1 MCVKVWSR
9 CFSQFSALSSRE
21 PCRSLFYNQLT
32 MKDLYQNI
40 LDLAFELEG
49 LARLRLDREG
59 GDSALDRHIFDKI
72 KEFDALMP
80 QAAPQSEEKTSE
92 NIAPEEAVVTTVD
105 EEDDL
110 LYSIED
116 DEPEPTLA
124 VETPEAPEDAADTTE
139 ACEVSEAEKMQE
151 APIGGAMPPISVN
164 DRFRFRRE
172 LFGGSNPEFES
183 ALNLIATMDNYE
195 EAYDYFIV
203 GQEWDEQQPVVSEF
217 LDMLRRYF
225 SKK

>member
-1 MCVKVWSR
+1 MS
-9 CFSQFSALSSRE
+9 
-21 PCRSLFYNQLT
+21 
-32 MKDLYQNI
+32 
-40 LDLAFELEG
+40 
-49 LARLRLDREG
+49 
-59 GDSALDRHIFDKI
+59 
-72 KEFDALMP
+72 
-80 QAAPQSEEKTSE
+80 
-92 NIAPEEAVVTTVD
+92 
-105 EEDDL
+105 
-110 LYSIED
+110 
-116 DEPEPTLA
+116 
-124 VETPEAPEDAADTTE
+124 
-139 ACEVSEAEKMQE
+139 
-151 APIGGAMPPISVN
+151 PISVN